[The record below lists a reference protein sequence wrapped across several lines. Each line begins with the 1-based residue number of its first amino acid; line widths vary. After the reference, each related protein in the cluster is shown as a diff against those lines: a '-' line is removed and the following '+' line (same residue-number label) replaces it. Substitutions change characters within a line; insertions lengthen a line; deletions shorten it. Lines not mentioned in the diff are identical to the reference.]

1 VPVNIKGKEF
11 VKPTYISSLLP
22 LILVKSPKEVNEIS
36 KYFKKNLSSAQKKSY
51 TQVSSKLTISNIAI
65 EILKIKEAFPN
76 F

>member
-11 VKPTYISSLLP
+11 VKPTYISPLLP
-22 LILVKSPKEVNEIS
+22 LILVKLPKEVNEIS
-36 KYFKKNLSSAQKKSY
+36 KYFKKNPSSTQKKSY